1 MFETDLQLESS
12 ATMVMN
18 NMAMEKKAHGER
30 VYNLSAGEPIL
41 PAHPAIAKAAREA
54 IEQGKTLYPPVAG
67 IPELRRVAAQWMRN
81 QYGTRYEV
89 ANTLVTCGGKF
100 AIFSALQAF
109 IKPGDEVII
118 IAPYYVS
125 YPSIIRLFGGIPKIV
140 HTDPAHWKATADQ
153 IEAVC
158 TNKTRMLIL
167 NNGSNPTGVLYSRQ
181 ELKVIL
187 AVAKK
192 HNLMTISDEVY
203 SALVYEGEYVSAG
216 SFPEFHDNLLLVQSC
231 SKHFAMTGWRV
242 GIVFGPEQAIKIL
255 ANIQGQSTTGTSSVS
270 QWAAVAAFTNAD
282 EISSTVR
289 EAMRKRRDTFVK
301 TFIELFSCSL
311 PSPASALY
319 SFIPLSSFGTAEKSS
334 VVFCERMMR
343 EANVALVPGLAFG
356 AEGYARA
363 SFGASESELVEALR
377 ALT

>member
-1 MFETDLQLESS
+1 MR
-12 ATMVMN
+12 AN
-18 NMAMEKKAHGER
+18 
-30 VYNLSAGEPIL
+30 
-41 PAHPAIAKAAREA
+41 HPPLIRDAKAAREA
-54 IEQGKTLYPPVAG
+54 IEQGKTLNPPVAG

-231 SKHFAMTGWRV
+231 SKHFAMTGWRRDCLS
-242 GIVFGPEQAIKIL
+242 GTSDQNFGQYS
-255 ANIQGQSTTGTSSVS
+255 GQSTTGTSRRKPVGGG
-270 QWAAVAAFTNAD
+270 AAFTNAD